1 MWEFSVKTWLQN
13 KTRIFI
19 YDWNYFALVFDFCF
33 FCRCFNWFL
42 STPSAIEKTQFDF
55 QLSLRLHWDI
65 FKILQ
70 VSRVPFC
77 RSRYLFQV
85 FDSNCIRE
93 ILYISTTKWVW
104 VDTGYKPRAAGW
116 EARRLP
122 LCYAAPK
129 EKCVTL
135 LNLRK
140 PSDIAKNLRD
150 STNPSSSMYLQFG
163 ASPLNR
169 YST

>member
-1 MWEFSVKTWLQN
+1 MTAKQNTNFHLWLELLRAWFQ
-13 KTRIFI
+13 FLL
-19 YDWNYFALVFDFCF
+19 Y
-33 FCRCFNWFL
+33 RCFNWFRF
-42 STPSAIEKTQFDF
+42 TPSAIEKTQFDF

-85 FDSNCIRE
+85 FDSNCICE
-93 ILYISTTKWVW
+93 ILYISTTKWIW

-129 EKCVTL
+129 KIQGYLVIRIAMASRF
-135 LNLRK
+135 NKRAGQADYYRK
-140 PSDIAKNLRD
+140 I
-150 STNPSSSMYLQFG
+150 Y
-163 ASPLNR
+163 
-169 YST
+169 